1 VRPDAGQE
9 CIQLVRV
16 LTQSLKVVSIFVIA
30 ALVIGGSSWFF
41 NYWQDRERAD
51 EIGRPVTIE
60 VTAEDDTGSVA
71 DKLSDADLIR
81 FSPYFESRM
90 RFTGRELQPG
100 IYTLRIGMSVPEII
114 DVISVADD
122 GGDEAAAE
130 AQQPQSQAFDVTF
143 VEGQRKEQNAVVLQD
158 SGMSEGA
165 QAYLDAASSVE
176 NFRGSYPILD
186 DAPQGAS
193 LEGYLFPD
201 TYTVGSNAGAADV
214 IGLQLSNLEAQ
225 FTPEMRQQAADAG
238 LSIYQVITLA
248 SIVEREAVLP
258 EERPII
264 AAVYLNRLATNE
276 MTLDADPTLQYA
288 VGTAEEWWPKLNTQ
302 LIEQAK
308 GSPYNT
314 YVNQGLPPGPIAN
327 PGFASLQA
335 VLQPADVDYLF
346 FVALADG
353 SGAHVF
359 ATTYEEH
366 IVNLCANIPDAE
378 DCQGGSMPAVP
389 IADRVQDPWADV
401 AA

>member
-1 VRPDAGQE
+1 
-9 CIQLVRV
+9 LVRV
-16 LTQSLKVVSIFVIA
+16 LTQSLKIISIFVIA
-30 ALVIGGSSWFF
+30 ALVIGGSTWFF

-51 EIGRPVTIE
+51 EIGRPVTIQ
-60 VTAEDDTGSVA
+60 VTDEDDTASVA
-71 DKLSDADLIR
+71 DKLSDADIIR
-81 FSPYFESRM
+81 FTPYFETRM

-114 DVISVADD
+114 DVISVSDS
-122 GGDEAAAE
+122 GGDEAATEAE
-130 AQQPQSQAFDVTF
+130 QPQTQAFDVTF

-158 SGMSEGA
+158 SGMAEGA

-176 NFRGSYPILD
+176 SFRGSYPILE
-186 DAPQGAS
+186 DAPQGVS

-214 IGLQLSNLEAQ
+214 IGLQLSNLEGQ
-225 FTPEMRQQAADAG
+225 FTPEMRQQAAAAG

-258 EERPII
+258 EERPMI

-288 VGTAEEWWPKLNTQ
+288 VGTPEEWWPKLNTQ
-302 LIEQAK
+302 LIEQAQS
-308 GSPYNT
+308 SPYNT
-314 YVNQGLPPGPIAN
+314 YLNQGLPPGPIAN

-335 VLQPADVDYLF
+335 VLQPADVEYLF

-359 ATTYEEH
+359 ANTYEEH
-366 IVNLCANIPDAE
+366 LVNLCANIPEAE
-378 DCQGGSMPAVP
+378 DCQGGAVP
-389 IADRVQDPWADV
+389 GMPIASSIQDPWADV